1 MVPIYRVAIEIVMN
15 NKRVWELIGRKLAGE
30 ASAEEL
36 QELEGLLRAHPDL
49 HFPVE
54 AITDIWKTTPDPA
67 DRAEGEDAHTRLISR
82 MQEKGIA
89 IGLPTEEQQAAIFQL
104 ETRTRSPWLRYLAAA
119 ALAGILITAAA
130 WWWRP
135 AGKAAH
141 SPAISEVTTRNGSR
155 TSIQLPDGSHVW
167 LNAGSKLTYNKD
179 FGNNN
184 REVNLSGEAF
194 FDIAKNADYPFIIHT
209 ARMDV
214 RVLGTRF
221 NLKAYPGDKMTEAT
235 LLQGSIEAS
244 LASRPGERIILK
256 PTEKILVSDDSLHEV
271 KTNDPVMAVK
281 HLTYYAEQEDAIVE
295 TSWMENK
302 LVFRDESFASLAAR
316 MERWYGVTIQFADKK
331 KEELRFT
338 GVFAQENIQQ
348 ALQALQM
355 TAAFN
360 YTIHG
365 TEIIINQ

>member
-1 MVPIYRVAIEIVMN
+1 MN

-36 QELEGLLRAHPDL
+36 QELDGLLRAHPDL
-49 HFPVE
+49 HFSVE
-54 AITDIWKTTPDPA
+54 AITDIWKTTRDPA
-67 DRAEGEDAHTRLISR
+67 DRAEGEEAHTRLISH

-89 IGLPTEEQQAAIFQL
+89 IGLQAEEQQSAIFQL
-104 ETRTRSPWLRYLAAA
+104 ESRTRSPWLRYLTAAA
-119 ALAGILITAAA
+119 VAGILIAGAA
-130 WWWRP
+130 WWWP
-135 AGKAAH
+135 SGKAVH

-167 LNAGSKLTYNKD
+167 LNAGSKLTYSKD

-209 ARMDV
+209 TRMDV
-214 RVLGTRF
+214 KVLGTRF
-221 NLKAYPGDKMTEAT
+221 NLKAYPGEKMTEAT

-244 LASRPGERIILK
+244 LNARPGERIILK
-256 PTEKILVSDDSLHEV
+256 PTEKILVSDDSSALHEI
-271 KTNDPVMAVK
+271 KTSDPVMAVK
-281 HLTYYAEQEDAIVE
+281 HLTYYAEKEDAIVE

>member
-1 MVPIYRVAIEIVMN
+1 MN
-15 NKRVWELIGRKLAGE
+15 NKRIWELIGRKLAGE

-36 QELEGLLRAHPDL
+36 QELEGLLRASPDL

-54 AITDIWKTTPDPA
+54 AIADIWKTTPDPA
-67 DRAEGEDAHTRLISR
+67 ERVEGEHAHARLISR

-89 IGLPTEEQQAAIFQL
+89 IGLQAEEQQPAIFQL

-119 ALAGILITAAA
+119 VMVGLLVTTAI
-130 WWWRP
+130 WWWWP
-135 AGKAAH
+135 GGKAAH

-167 LNAGSKLTYNKD
+167 LNAGSKLTYSKD

-184 REVNLSGEAF
+184 REVTLSGEAF
-194 FDIAKNADYPFIIHT
+194 FDIAKNADYAFIIHT

-221 NLKAYPGDKMTEAT
+221 NLRAYPGDKMTEAT

-244 LASRPGERIILK
+244 STSRPGERIILK
-256 PTEKILVSDDSLHEV
+256 PMEKILVSDDSLHTV
-271 KTNDPVMAVK
+271 KRNDPVVAVK
-281 HLTYYAEQEDAIVE
+281 HLTYYAEKEDAIVE

-302 LVFRDESFASLAAR
+302 LVFQDESFASLAAR
-316 MERWYGVTIQFADKK
+316 MERWYGVTIRFADKR
-331 KEELRFT
+331 KEEIRFT

-355 TAAFN
+355 TAVFN
-360 YTIHG
+360 FTIHG

>member
-1 MVPIYRVAIEIVMN
+1 MN
-15 NKRVWELIGRKLAGE
+15 NKHVWKLMGRKLAGE

-49 HFPVE
+49 HFPLE
-54 AITDIWKTTPDPA
+54 AITDIWKVTPDPA
-67 DRAEGEDAHTRLISR
+67 ERAEGEEAHSRLISR
-82 MQEKGIA
+82 MQDRGID
-89 IGLPTEEQQAAIFQL
+89 IGLPAEEHQAAVFQL
-104 ETRTRSPWLRYLAAA
+104 EDRKRSPWLQYIAAA
-119 ALAGILITAAA
+119 AVTGLLIAAA
-130 WWWRP
+130 TWWWTP
-135 AGKAAH
+135 SEKASH
-141 SPAISEVTTRNGSR
+141 SPAISEVSTRNGSR

-167 LNAGSKLTYNKD
+167 LNAGSKLTYSKS
-179 FGNNN
+179 FGNNS
-184 REVNLSGEAF
+184 REVELSGEAF
-194 FDIAKNADYPFIIHT
+194 FDIAKNAEYPFIIHT
-209 ARMDV
+209 TRMDIK
-214 RVLGTRF
+214 VLGTRF

-244 LASRPGERIILK
+244 LKSRPGERIILK
-256 PTEKILVSDDSLHEV
+256 PTEKILVSDDSSSALRPV
-271 KTNDPVMAVK
+271 KTATVKTSEPVIAIK
-281 HLTYYAEQEDAIVE
+281 HLTYYAETEDAIVE

-316 MERWYGVTIQFADKK
+316 MERWYGVTIWFADKQ

-338 GVFAQENIQQ
+338 GVFAQENIEQ

>member
-1 MVPIYRVAIEIVMN
+1 MN
-15 NKRVWELIGRKLAGE
+15 NKRIWELIGRKLAGE

-36 QELEGLLRAHPDL
+36 QELEGLLREHPDL

-54 AITDIWKTTPDPA
+54 AISNIWKTTPDPA
-67 DRAEGEDAHTRLISR
+67 ERAEGEEAHIRLISR
-82 MQEKGIA
+82 MQERGIT
-89 IGLPTEEQQAAIFQL
+89 IGLPAEEQQAAVFQL
-104 ETRTRSPWLRYLAAA
+104 EDRKRRPWLRYVAAA
-119 ALAGILITAAA
+119 AVAGVLIAAAA
-130 WWWRP
+130 WWWQP
-135 AGKAAH
+135 SGKAAH
-141 SPAISEVTTRNGSR
+141 SPAISEVATRNGSR
-155 TSIQLPDGSHVW
+155 TSVQLPDGSHVW
-167 LNAGSKLTYNKD
+167 LNAGSKLTYSKD

-214 RVLGTRF
+214 KVLGTRF
-221 NLKAYPGDKMTEAT
+221 NLKAYPDDKMTEAT

-244 LASRPGERIILK
+244 LKGRPGERIILK
-256 PTEKILVSDDSLHEV
+256 PTEKILVSDDSSALHKV
-271 KTNDPVMAVK
+271 KTNEPVMAVK

-316 MERWYGVTIQFADKK
+316 MERWYGVTIQFADKQK
-331 KEELRFT
+331 KELRFT

-355 TAAFN
+355 TAEFN

-365 TEIIINQ
+365 AEIIINQ

>member
-1 MVPIYRVAIEIVMN
+1 MN
-15 NKRVWELIGRKLAGE
+15 NKRIWELMGRKLAGE

-36 QELEGLLRAHPDL
+36 QELDGLLREHPDL

-54 AITDIWKTTPDPA
+54 AIANIWKTTPDPA
-67 DRAEGEDAHTRLISR
+67 ERAEGEEAHTRLINR
-82 MQEKGIA
+82 MQGRGIS
-89 IGLPTEEQQAAIFQL
+89 IGLPAEEQQAAVFQL
-104 ETRTRSPWLRYLAAA
+104 EEGKRRPWLRYVAAA
-119 ALAGILITAAA
+119 AVAGVLIAAAA
-130 WWWRP
+130 WWWQP
-135 AGKAAH
+135 SGKTAH
-141 SPAISEVTTRNGSR
+141 SPAISEVSTRNGSR
-155 TSIQLPDGSHVW
+155 TSVQLPDGSHVW
-167 LNAGSKLTYNKD
+167 LNAGSKLTYSKD

-214 RVLGTRF
+214 KVLGTRF
-221 NLKAYPGDKMTEAT
+221 NLKAYPDDKMTEAT

-244 LASRPGERIILK
+244 LKGRPGERIILK
-256 PTEKILVSDDSLHEV
+256 PTEKILVSDDSSALHTV
-271 KTNDPVMAVK
+271 KASEPVMAVK

-316 MERWYGVTIQFADKK
+316 MERWYGVTIRFADKQ